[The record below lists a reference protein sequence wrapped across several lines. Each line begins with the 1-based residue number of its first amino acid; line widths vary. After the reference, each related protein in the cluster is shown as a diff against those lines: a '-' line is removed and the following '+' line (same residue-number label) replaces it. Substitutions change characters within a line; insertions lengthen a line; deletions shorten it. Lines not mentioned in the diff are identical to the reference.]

1 MKIYIKSILNVFVFT
16 VMVISLPFLY
26 VTFLIFWLIPGL
38 RNLHTKCLIS
48 YLLSLAIGNTMIIAI
63 NLRPSDY
70 DKVVCSA
77 LGEPIS
83 FLFEYF

>member
-1 MKIYIKSILNVFVFT
+1 
-16 VMVISLPFLY
+16 MVISLPFLY

-38 RNLHTKCLIS
+38 RNFHTKC
-48 YLLSLAIGNTMIIAI
+48 LAIGNTMIIAI